1 MINISALLLIIT
13 GNCLRKGR
21 TQRGEECQS
30 YFPQIFS
37 ISCPR
42 SSPISSTA
50 AVEPGNL
57 SEKAQNKA
65 AKRKKENKR
74 KQFSE
79 EGGGGEAKER
89 HNSSLIS
96 APSSHSPS
104 QGGSAGPVVLN
115 AFAIFFNRVTF
126 FSPTTGACL
135 TGVGKV
141 ATWPKCTLAPRKI
154 LARE

>member
-1 MINISALLLIIT
+1 MPELFSPDFLHQLSSLLPHLFYR
-13 GNCLRKGR
+13 CCRARKSERKSTEQG
-21 TQRGEECQS
+21 GE
-30 YFPQIFS
+30 
-37 ISCPR
+37 
-42 SSPISSTA
+42 
-50 AVEPGNL
+50 
-57 SEKAQNKA
+57 K
-65 AKRKKENKR
+65 KKENKR

-79 EGGGGEAKER
+79 GGGGGEAKER

-141 ATWPKCTLAPRKI
+141 ATWPKCTLASCKI